1 MISKKI
7 LIFIHNSSI
16 ALQMATYLDNYNLD
30 KKYEL
35 IIFVEN
41 ITNNSLLKEEISFI
55 FKKFHFQI
63 IDLKINKFNLFT
75 IKNFFEWKKIFLINK
90 FNYNYLKK
98 VLYKNKINLNK
109 FDEIFYSNERS
120 SNYINQMFKGRKIF
134 FFHGIGDIKIFIK
147 QNCILEMKN
156 LLFYYLNFIFN
167 KIELPKKE
175 SLTAVLF
182 KNFIKSK
189 FVKKNMISIN
199 QNYYKINFKKFSKKK
214 IHDIKFKTKHNFILY
229 ILKFPRFKVGVNDHL
244 RNEYVINYLKYQF
257 TKVNYYIYQ
266 SSVLKKSNILIKTK
280 DNVTKKE
287 RKIINKLVK
296 ISFKNNKF
304 QVLLDKK
311 NSYINAEVFAS
322 HKKCKAIISNLSTA
336 EFLVKMINSKIKV
349 FDINKDI
356 NIFNVN
362 SKFFTKKNVDI
373 NNFDLKKYYKMNQL
387 ISI

>member
-1 MISKKI
+1 VISKKI

-16 ALQMATYLDNYNLD
+16 ALQMVTYLDNYNLD

-120 SNYINQMFKGRKIF
+120 SNYINQMFRGRKIF

-189 FVKKNMISIN
+189 FVKKNMISVN

-214 IHDIKFKTKHNFILY
+214 
-229 ILKFPRFKVGVNDHL
+229 
-244 RNEYVINYLKYQF
+244 
-257 TKVNYYIYQ
+257 
-266 SSVLKKSNILIKTK
+266 
-280 DNVTKKE
+280 
-287 RKIINKLVK
+287 
-296 ISFKNNKF
+296 
-304 QVLLDKK
+304 
-311 NSYINAEVFAS
+311 NS
-322 HKKCKAIISNLSTA
+322 
-336 EFLVKMINSKIKV
+336 
-349 FDINKDI
+349 
-356 NIFNVN
+356 
-362 SKFFTKKNVDI
+362 
-373 NNFDLKKYYKMNQL
+373 
-387 ISI
+387 